1 MFSVVAK
8 LHLIVD
14 GELVSLSAQPG
25 QALFLTYKLGARTE
39 AEHPTRLLVY
49 RHVLQVLDT
58 AKYHDFMYQQRLVI
72 SVGLGEDAKFVRR
85 LLPLYKLPAFLA
97 TNPDAIYAF
106 WESDLWT
113 KPCDPNQDWLGEW
126 QFTYDG
132 VLGVTKYM
140 PLIARTATLA
150 GPWAKTFDDNV
161 SAFVFTKL
169 VEARP
174 QTADEFFEIY
184 ERYKA
189 FTFRGQHEILA
200 AA

>member
-14 GELVSLSAQPG
+14 GRLASLSAQPE
-25 QALFLTYKLGARTE
+25 QTLFSTYELGAWTE
-39 AEHPTRLLVY
+39 AKRSTRLLVY
-49 RHVLQVLDT
+49 DHVLRALDV

-72 SVGLGEDAKFVRR
+72 SIGLGEDAKFVRR

-97 TNPDAIYAF
+97 TNPEAIYAF
-106 WESDLWT
+106 WESDLWM
-113 KPCDPNQDWLGEW
+113 KPRDPNQDWLGEW
-126 QFTYDG
+126 QFMYDG

-140 PLIARTATLA
+140 PLIARTATLV
-150 GPWAKTFDDNV
+150 GPWAKTFDDNI

-184 ERYKA
+184 ARYKA
-189 FTFRGQHEILA
+189 FTFRGQHELLA
-200 AA
+200 AT